1 MQRLQAVD
9 GRVTTSPGSLPSRGR
24 EARRTTWVYA
34 PMRFPNPGE
43 RRVPSNTA
51 SALLSDDVE
60 RQKVMRLAVAAQASM
75 TKVRTVEDLAPVLGM
90 FVPFLIELLAG
101 DGMKDRDTFKGPV
114 FTGATL
120 GYVIGMMEN
129 ASGAA
134 KSGRSEGHY
143 RMAMELAE
151 AELPEE
157 LKTMAYEYAKE
168 SGYYLARKGPISLDE
183 VVAGASAYIDEL
195 RTTERA
201 S

>member
-1 MQRLQAVD
+1 MQRLRAVD
-9 GRVTTSPGSLPSRGR
+9 GRVTTSPSSLPSRRR
-24 EARRTTWVYA
+24 ETRRTTSVYA

-43 RRVPSNTA
+43 RRVPSNA
-51 SALLSDDVE
+51 ESALLGDDDE
-60 RQKVMRLAVAAQASM
+60 RQKVMRLAAAAHASM
-75 TKVRTVEDLAPVLGM
+75 TKVRTMEDLAPVLGM

-101 DGMKDRDTFKGPV
+101 DDMKDRDTFKGPV
-114 FTGATL
+114 FMGATL

-129 ASGAA
+129 ASGTA

-143 RMAMELAE
+143 RMAMEVAE

-183 VVAGASAYIDEL
+183 VVAGASAYVDEL